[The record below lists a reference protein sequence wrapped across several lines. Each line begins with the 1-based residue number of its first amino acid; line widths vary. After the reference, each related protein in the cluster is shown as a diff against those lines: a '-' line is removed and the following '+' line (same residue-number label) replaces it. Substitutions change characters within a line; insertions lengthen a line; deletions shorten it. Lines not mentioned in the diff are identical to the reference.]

1 MPSRSATGTCWSTR
15 SSVKPGQIVTG
26 AIATLTQY
34 RGSLAG
40 TLLNGTGEP
49 VPGAAVLVYPVDER
63 YRGLN
68 ARRIRYAVS
77 SPDGDYVA
85 AGLRPGE
92 YRVAALG
99 DVELGAW
106 YEPGFLRQLD
116 ATAVQVSIAADSRR
130 S

>member
-1 MPSRSATGTCWSTR
+1 M
-15 SSVKPGQIVTG
+15 
-26 AIATLTQY
+26 
-34 RGSLAG
+34 
-40 TLLNGTGEP
+40 NGTGEP

-68 ARRIRYAVS
+68 ARRIRYAVT

-92 YRVAALG
+92 YRVATLV

-106 YEPGFLRQLD
+106 YEPEFLRQLD
-116 ATAVQVSIAADSRR
+116 PTAVHVSISADEQKILNLRAPDR
-130 S
+130 